1 MGKTKLFNIKDLK
14 GEKGEPGSGLRILE
28 FYATLEELSSA
39 IPTPSVG
46 DAYGV
51 GSSESYDIYV
61 YSEKHGWVNNG
72 SLAHDINEQTPNYE
86 VATELES
93 LSSGEKISIAFGKI
107 KKAILELISHLG
119 NKNNPHEVTKEQVG
133 LGNVDNTSDAD
144 KPVSIAQATAIAD
157 AQANLDSHVGDTTKH
172 ITAEERTAWNN
183 KSAEGHLHDDR
194 YYTES
199 EIDSKMSEKAS
210 TTHSHTKSEIIDFP
224 TSLPASDVPDWAK
237 QTSKPS
243 YTADDVG
250 AMSKTKHLEAVSI
263 KEITEEGFYYVAS
276 AKDVPTSTKF
286 GYVRVVVADAN
297 NRTISWHPRDA
308 VAEYINTMNEG
319 SWIGWCRV
327 SAAPM

>member
-144 KPVSIAQATAIAD
+144 KPVSTAQATAIAD

-172 ITAEERTAWNN
+172 ITSEERTAWNN
-183 KSAEGHLHDDR
+183 KSTVG
-194 YYTES
+194 
-199 EIDSKMSEKAS
+199 
-210 TTHSHTKSEIIDFP
+210 HSHSKGEIIDFP
-224 TSLPASDVPDWAK
+224 TSMPASDVPDWAK

-250 AMSKTKHLEAVSI
+250 AMSKTKHFEAVSI